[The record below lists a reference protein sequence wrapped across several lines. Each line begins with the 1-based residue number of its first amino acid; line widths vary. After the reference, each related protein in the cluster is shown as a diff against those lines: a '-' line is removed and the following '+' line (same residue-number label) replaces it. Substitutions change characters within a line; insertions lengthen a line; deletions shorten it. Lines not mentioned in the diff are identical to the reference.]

1 MGQGIGPRLTYD
13 QRRAQDPAFDKGAEV
28 DEEARKHLYPRRD
41 TPLLIVSRKENSHG
55 LGYTPVMGLSES
67 LRQAGSSQGAQK
79 GPRISGEYSDT
90 IVFL

>member
-13 QRRAQDPAFDKGAEV
+13 QRRAQDPTFDKGTEV

-55 LGYTPVMGLSES
+55 LGYTPGMGLSES
-67 LRQAGSSQGAQK
+67 LGQAGSSSQGVKK
-79 GPRISGEYSDT
+79 GPRISGEYS
-90 IVFL
+90 